1 MRPMKRT
8 AASRSSTGVEAVHKS
23 RWIAAVAIVAAL
35 SAGAAAAQSKR
46 ERLDTLEERM
56 ASVER
61 KLDNQGLLEIARQIE
76 AQGAEIRQ
84 LRGEIERLQHELER
98 ARAQQRDQYVD
109 LDTRVKAAEGAL
121 TAPPAAASSA
131 GPEADYQ
138 ASINLL
144 REGRYDEAA
153 AGLQDFLARYRD
165 HELAS
170 NALYWLGEAHYVR
183 RDYPAALAAFDGV
196 LRDYPGARKA
206 PDALLKAGYCHHELK
221 RYDRARASL
230 RRVTEE
236 FPGTPAASEATLRL
250 ERLAAEGR

>member
-1 MRPMKRT
+1 MPD
-8 AASRSSTGVEAVHKS
+8 SH
-23 RWIAAVAIVAAL
+23 WIAAVAIVAAL

-56 ASVER
+56 GSVER
-61 KLDNQGLLEIARQIE
+61 QLENQGLLEIARQIE
-76 AQGAEIRQ
+76 AQGAEIRR
-84 LRGEIERLQHELER
+84 LRGEVERLQHELER

-109 LDTRVKAAEGAL
+109 LDTRLKTAEGAL
-121 TAPPAAASSA
+121 TAPPAGDSPA
-131 GPEADYQ
+131 GAEADYQ

-206 PDALLKAGYCHHELK
+206 PDALLKSGYCQHELK
-221 RYDRARASL
+221 RYDQAKASL

-236 FPGTPAASEATLRL
+236 YPGTPAANEATLRL
-250 ERLAAEGR
+250 ERLTAEGR

>member
-1 MRPMKRT
+1 MHT
-8 AASRSSTGVEAVHKS
+8 S
-23 RWIAAVAIVAAL
+23 RWVAGFAVVAVL

-56 ASVER
+56 TAVER
-61 KLDNQGLLEIARQIE
+61 QLENQGLLEIARQIE
-76 AQGAEIRQ
+76 AQGAEIRR

-109 LDTRVKAAEGAL
+109 LDARVKAAEGAMM
-121 TAPPAAASSA
+121 APPAAGVSA

-153 AGLQDFLARYRD
+153 AGLQDFLARHRD

-206 PDALLKAGYCHHELK
+206 PDALLKAGYCHYELK
-221 RYDRARASL
+221 RYDQARASL
-230 RRVTEE
+230 RRVAEE
-236 FPGTPAASEATLRL
+236 YPGTPAASEATLRL

>member
-1 MRPMKRT
+1 MHT
-8 AASRSSTGVEAVHKS
+8 S
-23 RWIAAVAIVAAL
+23 RWIAGVAVVAAL

-56 ASVER
+56 AAVER
-61 KLDNQGLLEIARQIE
+61 QLENQGLLEIARQIE
-76 AQGAEIRQ
+76 AQGAEIRR

-109 LDTRVKAAEGAL
+109 LDARVKAAEGAM
-121 TAPPAAASSA
+121 TAPPAPGSPA

-206 PDALLKAGYCHHELK
+206 PDALLKAGYCYYELK
-221 RYDRARASL
+221 RYDQSRASL

-236 FPGTPAASEATLRL
+236 CPGTPAASEATLRL

>member
-1 MRPMKRT
+1 MRNP
-8 AASRSSTGVEAVHKS
+8 
-23 RWIAAVAIVAAL
+23 RWIATAAVVAAL
-35 SAGAAAAQSKR
+35 SAGGATAQSKR

-56 ASVER
+56 SAVER
-61 KLDNQGLLEIARQIE
+61 QLENQGLLEIARQIE
-76 AQGAEIRQ
+76 AQGAEIRR

-109 LDTRVKAAEGAL
+109 LDARVKAAEGSL
-121 TAPPAAASSA
+121 TAPPAPGSSA

-138 ASINLL
+138 SSINLL

-206 PDALLKAGYCHHELK
+206 PDALLKAGYCYYELK
-221 RYDRARASL
+221 RYDQARASL

-236 FPGTPAASEATLRL
+236 YPGTSAASEATLRL

>member
-1 MRPMKRT
+1 MRN
-8 AASRSSTGVEAVHKS
+8 S
-23 RWIAAVAIVAAL
+23 RWIAAVAVVAAL

-56 ASVER
+56 SSVER
-61 KLDNQGLLEIARQIE
+61 QLENQGLLEIARQIE
-76 AQGAEIRQ
+76 AQGTEIRR

-109 LDTRVKAAEGAL
+109 VDTRLKAAEGSL
-121 TAPPAAASSA
+121 TASPAADSSAA
-131 GPEADYQ
+131 GPETDYQ

-144 REGRYDEAA
+144 REGKYDEAA

-206 PDALLKAGYCHHELK
+206 PDALLKAGYCQHELK
-221 RYDRARASL
+221 RYDQARASL
-230 RRVTEE
+230 RRVTDEY
-236 FPGTPAASEATLRL
+236 PGTPAASEATLRL

>member
-1 MRPMKRT
+1 MH
-8 AASRSSTGVEAVHKS
+8 AS
-23 RWIAAVAIVAAL
+23 RWIAGVAVVAAL
-35 SAGAAAAQSKR
+35 SAGAATAQSKR

-56 ASVER
+56 AAVER
-61 KLDNQGLLEIARQIE
+61 QLENQGLLEIARQIE
-76 AQGAEIRQ
+76 AQGAEIRR

-109 LDTRVKAAEGAL
+109 LDARVKAAEAAL
-121 TAPPAAASSA
+121 TAGPAAGSAAGTSA
-131 GPEADYQ
+131 GPDADYQ
-138 ASINLL
+138 AAINLL

-206 PDALLKAGYCHHELK
+206 PDALVKAGYCYYELK
-221 RYDRARASL
+221 RYDQSRASL

-236 FPGTPAASEATLRL
+236 YPGTPAASEATLRL

>member
-1 MRPMKRT
+1 MRN
-8 AASRSSTGVEAVHKS
+8 SC
-23 RWIAAVAIVAAL
+23 WIAAVAVVAAL
-35 SAGAAAAQSKR
+35 SAGVATAQSKR
-46 ERLDTLEERM
+46 ERIDTLEDRM
-56 ASVER
+56 ATVER
-61 KLDNQGLLEIARQIE
+61 KLENQGLLELARQIE
-76 AQGAEIRQ
+76 AQGAEIRR

-109 LDTRVKAAEGAL
+109 LDTRLKAAEGAL
-121 TAPPAAASSA
+121 TAPPAADSSA

-138 ASINLL
+138 ASISLL

-206 PDALLKAGYCHHELK
+206 PDALLKAGYCQYELK
-221 RYDRARASL
+221 RYDQARATL
-230 RRVTEE
+230 RRVAQEYS
-236 FPGTPAASEATLRL
+236 GTPAASGATLRL